1 MRAIVSVIGKDS
13 KGIIAGVSQVLYEED
28 INIEDISQTLMQEY
42 FTMIMMV
49 SISNLSDMDKLS
61 ERLNALGAKLGV
73 EIRVQHEDIFNAM
86 HKI

>member
-13 KGIIAGVSQVLYEED
+13 KGIIAGVSNVLLEED

-49 SISNLSDMDKLS
+49 DVRNSADVTKLAA
-61 ERLNALGAKLGV
+61 RLDTLGARLGV